1 MQSLESAFDTVVQL
15 VPKLIAFLLILV
27 IGWFVA
33 KWIGKLIGKLLGK
46 AGLDK
51 VGDKSGLRRFTGR
64 FELSEVFGKL
74 VYYMLLLF
82 TLQLAFGAF
91 GPNPVSNLLT
101 SLVGWLPQL
110 FVGILLVVVAFAIA
124 NAVHGMVAGM
134 LSETAYGKTVA
145 RIAQVAIIFIGVV
158 AATSQAGIADSVTQP
173 LMWMVFAAVAG
184 VVIVGVGGGLI
195 APMRERWERM
205 LNSAEN
211 ETSKMKSSTRQSS
224 SDQMGRG
231 YTSERYGADS
241 DVQTGTTR
249 TSESMSAG
257 GTDAP
262 GAAET
267 PRRNSRLDRP
277 IEEP

>member
-1 MQSLESAFDTVVQL
+1 MQSLESAFDTVMQF

-27 IGWFVA
+27 IGWFVS

-74 VYYMLLLF
+74 IYYMLLLF

-134 LSETAYGKTVA
+134 LSETSYGKSVA
-145 RIAQVAIIFIGVV
+145 RIAQVAIVFIGVV

-195 APMRERWERM
+195 TPMRERWERM

-211 ETSKMKSSTRQSS
+211 ETSKMKSSTRQSP
-224 SDQMGRG
+224 SDPMGRG
-231 YTSERYGADS
+231 YTSERYGSDS
-241 DVQTGTTR
+241 DVQTGTAR
-249 TSESMSAG
+249 APESSRAA

-262 GAAET
+262 GATET
-267 PRRNSRLDRP
+267 PHRGSRLDRP
-277 IEEP
+277 TEEP